1 MSTKHTD
8 TVVDL
13 NKPYEEND
21 IQLKGILYF
30 GVGLMLL
37 IVITFALMWAFQRQ
51 LEIFAEENAPPA
63 NPLALKDKERLPPEP
78 RLQGAPGFGVEGEKG
93 WVNME
98 LGPPQAEW
106 WELKRQWD
114 KLIDEGAKD
123 PKTGAV
129 IAMPMEQAKAAM
141 LQQGVKAKSDDAAK
155 QLLMAS
161 QQVITEASAG
171 RVAAHTVR

>member
-1 MSTKHTD
+1 MSAKHKD

-30 GVGLMLL
+30 GVGLLLL

-51 LEIFAEENAPPA
+51 LEIFAEESAPPA

-141 LQQGVKAKSDDAAK
+141 LQQGVKAKSDESAH
-155 QLLMAS
+155 QLLKES